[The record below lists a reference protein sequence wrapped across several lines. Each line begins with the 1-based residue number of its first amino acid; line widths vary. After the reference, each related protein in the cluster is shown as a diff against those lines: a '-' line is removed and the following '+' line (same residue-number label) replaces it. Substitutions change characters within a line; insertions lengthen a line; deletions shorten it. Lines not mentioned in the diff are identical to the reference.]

1 MSIIQKIQ
9 DKGAWIIS
17 ILIGIA
23 LVAFIMMDYS
33 KGPSMFSNTTTIG
46 KVNGDKIPLADFNQK
61 VTMVSQQQQAQNQ
74 PREAIEENVWNYYV
88 QTTLL
93 QQAYQQL
100 GLTSTVK
107 DVSYA
112 IRYNPMP
119 ELKQIFTNPQ
129 TGQYDGDQALSQLNQ
144 AQKRGNAEQKAQVAQ
159 IIDQTNQNILVGKYQ
174 TLLVGAMYVPTWMAN
189 KENADNNAI
198 AKISYVTVPYSTI
211 SDSAVKVT
219 DEDINAYV
227 AAHKKQFEQK
237 DETRSIA
244 VISFNAAASAS
255 DSATAYTALEALKP
269 GFLAAQNDSAFVA
282 AKGGIIPYADEYISA
297 AQLQQRQLPYAQA
310 LNTPVDSTYGPY
322 VFEDNYILAKMVG
335 KISMPD
341 SVKVRHILVATV
353 QQDPRSGQYVQ
364 VRNDSDAVKRLDS
377 AIASIKSGVSF
388 DSIAAKY
395 SDDGGSAPK
404 GGVIDY
410 FPSGQMMPEFNNFA
424 FTGKTGETK
433 IVKTMYGYHYVE
445 ILGQKGTT
453 EGYKIASVSKSLD
466 PSQTTIDSVDN
477 VAASFVAANQ
487 TQKGFEESAKQKN
500 MTVIPVNGLKENDYT
515 IGNLGVNRDLVKWAY
530 AHKAGEVSQPVHIGT
545 NVVIATLT
553 AVTKPGLPDAN
564 AVRPYVQMVIANRKK
579 AKMIIDTKFK
589 GNSLESYAQ
598 SSGAAVTTA
607 DSLSFQSP
615 MIPNVGFEPKVIGA
629 AFNNGLLNKVSAPIA
644 GNSGVFAVQPLGIS
658 AKSSMD
664 GGPEQLKMTIKQNW
678 MQQMQRGFVEAL
690 MKGAKIVDYR
700 SKFL

>member
-61 VTMVSQQQQAQNQ
+61 VSMVSQQQQAQNQ

-93 QQAYQQL
+93 QQAYEQL
-100 GLTSTVK
+100 GLTSTST
-107 DVSYA
+107 DLSNA

-129 TGQYDGDQALSQLNQ
+129 TGQYDGDEAWNQLSQAL
-144 AQKRGNAEQKAQVAQ
+144 KRGNAEQKAQVQQ
-159 IIDQTNQNILVGKYQ
+159 IIDQTTQNLLIGKYQ
-174 TLLVGAMYVPTWMAN
+174 TLLVGGMYVPSWMAN

-237 DETRSIA
+237 DETRSIS
-244 VISFNAAASAS
+244 VISFNAAASPS
-255 DSATAYTALEALKP
+255 DSAAAYNALEALKP

-282 AKGGIIPYADEYISA
+282 AKGGVIPYADEYISA
-297 AQLQQRQLPYAQA
+297 AQMQQRQLPYAQA

-322 VFEDNYILAKMVG
+322 VFEDNYILAKMVS

-353 QQDPRSGQYVQ
+353 QQDPRSGQFMQ
-364 VRNDSDAVKRLDS
+364 VRSDSDAIRRLDS
-377 AIASIKSGVSF
+377 AIAAIKGGASF
-388 DSIAAKY
+388 DSIATKY
-395 SDDGGSAPK
+395 SDDGGSAAK

-433 IVKTMYGYHYVE
+433 VVKTMYGYHYVE

-453 EGYKIASVSKSLD
+453 EGYKIASISKSLD
-466 PSQTTIDSVDN
+466 PSQPTIDSVDN

-487 TQKGFEESAKQKN
+487 TQKAFEASAKQKN
-500 MTVIPVNGLKENDYT
+500 MAIVPVNGLKENDYT
-515 IGNLGVNRDLVKWAY
+515 IGNLGVSRDLVKWAY

-553 AVTKPGLPDAN
+553 GITKPGLPDAN
-564 AVRPYVQMVIANRKK
+564 TVRPYVQMVIANRKK
-579 AKMIIDTKFK
+579 AKMIIDSKFK
-589 GNSLESYAQ
+589 GNTLESYAQ
-598 SSGAAVTTA
+598 SSGSAVATA

-629 AFNNGLLNKVSAPIA
+629 AFNGSLLNKVSAPIA
-644 GNSGVFAVQPLGIS
+644 GNSGVFAIQPLGVS
-658 AKSSMD
+658 AKSSLD

-678 MQQMQRGFVEAL
+678 MQQMQRGFVDAL
-690 MKGAKIVDYR
+690 MKSAKIVDYR